1 MTRKSIQFEDILSD
15 REVEENLREVPIPRA
30 SFFGLLVVTITIITI
45 TAAQLLNLNLIKGN
59 LYSTRALDNV
69 SDAKIK
75 AAPRGIVEDRFGKP
89 IVENAPSFNI
99 FLYPRLLSQ
108 DITARSTALSELS
121 GILNINY
128 DDLLQKIDERDWAL
142 SDRLLL
148 TNDVSQDELVALSAR
163 DDLGIRIEEG
173 FKRAHN
179 TPLAF
184 SQVVGYTGLVGKD
197 DLAENKNLVLDD
209 VIGRSGLE
217 AYYDQ
222 YIRGENGKDVTFKSA
237 SGEVKG
243 ERVEKESKAGKNVR
257 TYLDREFQNYF
268 YNRLAEQLKSIGRDV
283 GLGIA
288 INPQNGE
295 VLALVNVPGFDINH
309 VGSAIVDPRRPLFNR
324 AISGV
329 YSPGST
335 IKPLIGTAALTE
347 KVIDPKKQILSIGY
361 IELPN
366 PYNPDKP
373 SRFLDWKPQG
383 WVDLYA
389 ALARSS
395 DVYFYEVGG
404 GFKDQ
409 AGLGIYKLKEWW
421 NTFGL
426 ASKTG
431 IDLPGEKVGFLPD
444 PEWKQQ
450 KTGQPWRIG
459 DTYNVSIGQGDFMIT
474 PIELVNYIAAIAN
487 GGVLYKP
494 RIVESI
500 QDAKGS
506 EVLHTYPST
515 LSDFRDKIKGA
526 IPDVQQG
533 MRDAVRKPYG
543 TANLLSSLPV
553 ETAAKTGT
561 AQIEN
566 NAKTNAFFVG
576 YEPYNNPQIAI
587 LVLIENSREGGANTI
602 PVAKDVMLWY
612 YNNRLKDGVKN

>member
-1 MTRKSIQFEDILSD
+1 MTRKGIQFEDILSD

-45 TAAQLLNLNLIKGN
+45 TAAQLLNLNLIKGS

-75 AAPRGIVEDRFGKP
+75 AAPRGIIEDRFGKS
-89 IVENAPSFNI
+89 IVENAPSFNV

-108 DITARSTALSELS
+108 DITARSAALAELS
-121 GILNINY
+121 SILNINY
-128 DDLLQKIDERDWAL
+128 DDLLQKIEERDWAL

-148 TNDVSQDELVALSAR
+148 TSDVSQDELVALSAK
-163 DDLGIRIEEG
+163 DNLGIRIEEG

-209 VIGRSGLE
+209 SIGRSGLE

-222 YIRGENGKDVTFKSA
+222 YIRGENGKEVTFKSA

-243 ERVEKESKAGKNVR
+243 ERVEKESKAGKNVQ

-283 GLGIA
+283 GVGVA

-295 VLALVNVPGFDINH
+295 ILALVNVPGFDINH

-335 IKPLIGTAALTE
+335 IKPLVGTAALTE

-383 WVDLYA
+383 WVDLYS

-409 AGLGIYKLKEWW
+409 TGLGIYKLKEWW
-421 NTFGL
+421 DIFGL
-426 ASKTG
+426 ARKTG

-474 PIELVNYIAAIAN
+474 PIELLNYIAAIAN

-500 QDAKGS
+500 QDAKGN

-515 LSDFRDKIKGA
+515 LSDLRDKIKGA

-543 TANLLSSLPV
+543 TASLLSSLPI
-553 ETAAKTGT
+553 EAAAKTGT